1 MGREQVFNV
10 RDIITQ
16 AASESENSDISTT
29 EDFTKRVLEMADKRE
44 EVLKESVVIAEASEI
59 SDVQGELYEWEDI
72 ADKVIT
78 IPSIT
83 DTQGYLSQKVQDAMD
98 KYHVTT
104 IPISIVGILQ
114 QVTELQNHTLL
125 ELNGVK
131 YAMANELDREKL
143 VTYRDAIYT
152 SLSSGLPYKKSLFVE
167 INTEDGSFKTLDL
180 IKTEW
185 DYICSLYKQYN
196 PKLIITEDNDFIL
209 TVG

>member
-10 RDIITQ
+10 RDIITK
-16 AASESENSDISTT
+16 AASESENNDASTT

-44 EVLKESVVIAEASEI
+44 EIVKETTPVTDTPDTSG
-59 SDVQGELYEWEDI
+59 VQGELYAWEEITDN
-72 ADKVIT
+72 VIT

-83 DTQGYLSQKVQDAMD
+83 DTQGYLSQKVQEAMD
-98 KYHVTT
+98 KYHVST

-125 ELNGVK
+125 ELNGIK
-131 YAMANELDREKL
+131 YAMANELNKEKL
-143 VTYRDAIYT
+143 VTYRDAIFT

-167 INTEDGSFKTLDL
+167 ISTEEGSFKTLDL

-185 DYICSLYKQYN
+185 DYVCSLYKQYN
-196 PKLIITEDNDFIL
+196 PRLVITEDNDFIL